1 MAKNPAGW
9 QEALDILAPAPA
21 PVVAA
26 INARVADGHDPS
38 WLWDVP
44 FERLAGREVVAAGD
58 RALDLAVRLRYAGV
72 DHRVHRGAALDAVRT
87 VESGDVDLIGNYTV
101 FSDVLT
107 ALPRTSQIEDTRA

>member
-1 MAKNPAGW
+1 
-9 QEALDILAPAPA
+9 QEALDILAPPPA

-72 DHRVHRGAALDAVRT
+72 EHRVHSGSPLDAVQT
-87 VESGDVDLIGNYTV
+87 FDGNDVDLIGNYTV
-101 FSDVLT
+101 FSDVLA
-107 ALPRTSQIEDTRA
+107 ALPRTSPNEDVPS